1 MPGDFGVLGG
11 SVGNQDVA
19 SLQGEEL
26 DSVGVL
32 SDDSALLKAQQ
43 RVARAESRVAEAE
56 ALADRLEKRANQARA
71 RAERQAA
78 LAAVAQ
84 ETAARREETRR
95 KILKGA
101 YLEYCHRHGIAPP
114 ATAAQLLAALEAYLH
129 RPGDRVLFGF
139 SRVRCND
146 SIPDSV

>member
-11 SVGNQDVA
+11 SLGD
-19 SLQGEEL
+19 QGV
-26 DSVGVL
+26 DSVDVL
-32 SDDSALLKAQQ
+32 SDDPAFLRAQQ
-43 RVARAESRVAEAE
+43 RVARAELRVAEAE
-56 ALADRLEKRANQARA
+56 ALADRLEKRASQARA

-78 LAAVAQ
+78 LAMVAQ

-101 YLEYCHRHGIAPP
+101 YLEYCHRRGIAPP
-114 ATAAQLLAALEAYLH
+114 ATAAQLLSALEVYLH

-139 SRVRCND
+139 SRVRCSE